1 MLRAD
6 GPAEED
12 DSKETNIAV
21 VHQLTDAS
29 GARGSVGNDDWNL
42 EGKLRMQRNKGISG
56 PHMLIKIVEDSKI
69 PLGEEEAKLRSIK
82 GKVERDLPLSKEDE
96 AFLAR
101 LVERANEWQRGT
113 KSSEDT
119 EPADTMSG

>member
-1 MLRAD
+1 MVD
-6 GPAEED
+6 
-12 DSKETNIAV
+12 
-21 VHQLTDAS
+21 
-29 GARGSVGNDDWNL
+29 NDVWNP
-42 EGKLRMQRNKGISG
+42 EGKLRMQRSKGTSG
-56 PHMLIKIVEDSKI
+56 PHTLIKMIEDSKI
-69 PLGEEEAKLRSIK
+69 PLGEEEAKLHSIK
-82 GKVERDLPLSKEDE
+82 GKVERDVRLSREDE